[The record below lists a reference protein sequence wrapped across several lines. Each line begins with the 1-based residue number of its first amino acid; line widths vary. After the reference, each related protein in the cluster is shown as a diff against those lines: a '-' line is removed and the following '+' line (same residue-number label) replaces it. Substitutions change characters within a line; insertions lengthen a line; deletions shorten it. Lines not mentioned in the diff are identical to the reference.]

1 MNNNMKVNILLPA
14 IVAIS
19 VIFSCGKKPDL
30 GNGFMFEYD
39 QRGDIYLIKTIQ
51 PGDAPSVI
59 VNGHIM
65 DYSFDST
72 FIIIAERPRDS
83 VPECSGKIQGMTK
96 KKCDDAFERSS
107 FKQYW
112 IINKQR
118 KTEFDAATRK
128 YTNVYGPFHRQQMI
142 QKIAELGVPR
152 YLTLK
157 E

>member
-1 MNNNMKVNILLPA
+1 MNNNMNVNILLTA
-14 IVAIS
+14 IVAIC
-19 VIFSCGKKPDL
+19 VISACNKIPDL
-30 GNGFMFEYD
+30 GNGFTFEYD
-39 QRGDIYLIKTIQ
+39 RRGDVYLIKTIQ
-51 PGDAPSVI
+51 TGDSPSVI
-59 VNGHIM
+59 LNGHIM

-96 KKCDDAFERSS
+96 KKCDEAFERSS

-118 KTEFDAATRK
+118 KTVFDAATRK
-128 YTNVYGPFHRQQMI
+128 YTNVYGPFHRQEMI